1 MHCNSLQLPATH
13 RRQRIRLSM
22 HFNSLQL
29 TATRC
34 NSLPLT
40 DDSTSASMHCD
51 SLQLT
56 ATRCNS
62 LQLPAPPRTSQAS
75 GEDARQH
82 NRLHTAASTVARV
95 WRCHIARLDFEDA
108 MDRLIEDPGELI
120 KGWAHRLVDS
130 PAKSKHNLPALDLA
144 RAAHR
149 TRPSPGHSAR
159 TRGSDRGNAR
169 SGYMSVMSAR
179 SSAQGSTRSG
189 ALSPLSSLL
198 VETKQV
204 FECAY

>member
-1 MHCNSLQLPATH
+1 
-13 RRQRIRLSM
+13 
-22 HFNSLQL
+22 
-29 TATRC
+29 
-34 NSLPLT
+34 
-40 DDSTSASMHCD
+40 MHCD

-159 TRGSDRGNAR
+159 TRCSDRGNAR

-204 FECAY
+204 LECAY

>member
-1 MHCNSLQLPATH
+1 MQC
-13 RRQRIRLSM
+13 
-22 HFNSLQL
+22 NSLQL
-29 TATRC
+29 TATPC
-34 NSLPLT
+34 
-40 DDSTSASMHCD
+40 
-51 SLQLT
+51 
-56 ATRCNS
+56 
-62 LQLPAPPRTSQAS
+62 TSQAT
-75 GEDARQH
+75 GDDARQYS
-82 NRLHTAASTVARV
+82 RLHTAASTVARV

-130 PAKSKHNLPALDLA
+130 PAKSKHHLPALDLA
-144 RAAHR
+144 CAPHR

-159 TRGSDRGNAR
+159 TRRSARGSAR

-179 SSAQGSTRSG
+179 GSAQGSARSG

-204 FECAY
+204 LGFAYLTDSCHV